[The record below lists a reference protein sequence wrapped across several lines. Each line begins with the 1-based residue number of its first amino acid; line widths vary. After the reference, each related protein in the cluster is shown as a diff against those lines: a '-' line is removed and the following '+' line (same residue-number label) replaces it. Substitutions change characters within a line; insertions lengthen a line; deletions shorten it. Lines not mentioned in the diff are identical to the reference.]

1 MADVVIQE
9 GIEIPDLGSYE
20 NLQIQPINSWDLTKT
35 TFIIPLRIE
44 SPDRMRN
51 ITTSLIYL
59 LRNFDTQVIIKEH
72 DYESVFIKQ
81 VVPMLEE
88 VLSLKQ
94 LENIHHIF
102 EKAEDK
108 VFHRTKLINDM
119 LMLVETP
126 VVCNYDADIL
136 LPMNSYILAQN
147 TILQGYQPDPE
158 KPPEEIKVVYP
169 YGFGDFQY
177 QLFINDNDVTRF
189 INSNFNFGA
198 FQQKGNKYDAKFGF
212 CQFFDTKEY
221 IKLGGENEGFI
232 AYGYEDDERYHRF
245 NSCSSVLRLNDLVF
259 HMEHKRTPNSWFNNP
274 HIEENRS
281 LWEKLKSK
289 TRKQLVEYYAN
300 PDYMTVR
307 GVKDGVKDAGKE

>member
-1 MADVVIQE
+1 MAEVVVQD

-88 VLSLKQ
+88 VLTLEQ
-94 LENIHHIF
+94 LSNIHHIF

-147 TILQGYQPDPE
+147 TIPVSYTHLTLPTIY
-158 KPPEEIKVVYP
+158 
-169 YGFGDFQY
+169 
-177 QLFINDNDVTRF
+177 
-189 INSNFNFGA
+189 
-198 FQQKGNKYDAKFGF
+198 
-212 CQFFDTKEY
+212 
-221 IKLGGENEGFI
+221 
-232 AYGYEDDERYHRF
+232 
-245 NSCSSVLRLNDLVF
+245 SV
-259 HMEHKRTPNSWFNNP
+259 
-274 HIEENRS
+274 
-281 LWEKLKSK
+281 
-289 TRKQLVEYYAN
+289 
-300 PDYMTVR
+300 
-307 GVKDGVKDAGKE
+307 